1 MIGWIRNATTGSAT
15 GSDASGHFMMNHPV
29 QQPLKLFFQIEATCR
44 KNNFSRKVDEALHTK
59 SKMLRANAVN
69 QHCWWSR
76 DDPWAGISSHGDARA
91 KNLTTVYNDDMM
103 MWNNAQASTNSYA
116 FILVGRKINE
126 TFGYDSST
134 FHLFFD
140 LYDSRFLNV

>member
-44 KNNFSRKVDEALHTK
+44 KNNFSRKVDEALHT
-59 SKMLRANAVN
+59 
-69 QHCWWSR
+69 CWWSR

-116 FILVGRKINE
+116 LILVGRKIDE
-126 TFGYDSST
+126 TFGYKSLIMINLPVHFTYFST
-134 FHLFFD
+134 FMILGF
-140 LYDSRFLNV
+140 